1 MLRAFRAETSGWDA
15 VRAAAWARRILGWLL
30 LAAVVGLA
38 CRVQLMPG
46 VAAFGMALLSAALLA
61 GHSAAALL
69 VGCVAASLG
78 ETLADFNLR
87 LPVGAAIALSGSL
100 LWDAL
105 RQRAVSSEAPRGFRH
120 RLMENL
126 ARSPNGAAQAAC
138 ALLAG
143 LATLIPALVW
153 AGVEWTPFA
162 APQALALAQAV
173 GSALAAVAAA
183 PFLWSAARLRPGRRF
198 LVQEEKAGLAL
209 LLGMAVAGLGA
220 VTPPGA
226 AGLAQAML
234 LTLYPVGASLGAGLG
249 LALLAVGADARLTAL
264 LATGGPIAQLCH
276 GFSRPG
282 RVGATAGAT
291 LLLSA
296 FLKVP
301 LAWMA
306 ALTVGALAALTLPGD
321 WTRPAL
327 RWVSPGR
334 PACDPD
340 KLAAQLRRQTERQL
354 NALSSAFGELAEGYL
369 RPCALPD
376 EGALMTA
383 MREKLCEGC
392 AGYAACWAGDDNR
405 AARLMCDLI
414 AGAVDWSGG
423 GMAAALFES
432 EVPPSLLR
440 RCRRGRLI
448 PERLGEMLEDFAR
461 VRQSELKR
469 GAENR
474 LISAQFLQARELL
487 DGLASAQAKPVRLR
501 GRQSER
507 AAAVLERAG
516 LPIAEVMTLDD
527 GEVSMI
533 CTLREGDWSPEA
545 LSLAARRLFRAFG
558 RSYVPVE
565 TWAREARFV
574 RRPRYAARVG
584 VGCASREAGVPSGD
598 SHLTCMLDHERMLLL
613 ICDGMGS
620 GEAAAAE
627 SAAAVK
633 LLGRFLAAGA
643 DVALAVETVNALL
656 LNRAREDMFATVDML
671 ILNLSD
677 GTADMVKLAAG
688 PTLILREG
696 EARWVEGGRLPMGI
710 LEKVQPARA
719 RTRLMPGDRLL
730 MASDGVTDCLPPD
743 ALVALMEGD
752 AAMPDVAQRILAEA
766 ASAGG
771 RRDDMTC
778 VCVELRLETERREGI
793 SRPAAI

>member
-1 MLRAFRAETSGWDA
+1 MLRAFRVETGGWDLD
-15 VRAAAWARRILGWLL
+15 RAAIWARRITGWLL
-30 LAAVVGLA
+30 LAAIAALA
-38 CRVQLMPG
+38 CRVQLTPG
-46 VAAFGMALLSAALLA
+46 AAAFGMALLSAALLA
-61 GHSAAALL
+61 GRSASALL
-69 VGCVAASLG
+69 LGCVAAALG
-78 ETLADFNLR
+78 GSLADFNLR
-87 LPVGAAIALSGSL
+87 LPTGAAIVLSGSL

-105 RQRAVSSEAPRGFRH
+105 RQWAIGANAPRGFRR

-126 ARSPNGAAQAAC
+126 ARSPNGTAQAVS

-143 LATLIPALVW
+143 LATLIPALIW
-153 AGVEWTPFA
+153 ADPEWTPFGV
-162 APQALALAQAV
+162 PQALTLAQAV

-198 LVQEEKAGLAL
+198 LVQEERTGLAL
-209 LLGMAVAGLGA
+209 LLGITVAGLGA
-220 VTPPGA
+220 VFLPAA
-226 AGLAQAML
+226 AGLALAIL
-234 LTLYPVGASLGAGLG
+234 LTLHPAGAALGAGLG
-249 LALLAVGADARLTAL
+249 LALLTTGADTRLVALLTASGL
-264 LATGGPIAQLCH
+264 IAQLC
-276 GFSRPG
+276 GGLSRPG
-282 RVGATAGAT
+282 RTSATVATAQVLAI
-291 LLLSA
+291 

-306 ALTVGALAALTLPGD
+306 ALAIGAMAALTLPEA
-321 WTRPAL
+321 WTRPLL
-327 RWVSPGR
+327 RWVTPGR

-340 KLAAQLRRQTERQL
+340 RLAAQLRRQTARRLE
-354 NALSSAFGELAEGYL
+354 ALSSAFGELAEGYL
-369 RPCALPD
+369 QPCALPD
-376 EGALMTA
+376 EGALMNA
-383 MREKLCEGC
+383 MRERLCEGC

-423 GMAAALFES
+423 GMATPLFDAEA
-432 EVPPSLLR
+432 PPALLR

-461 VRQSELKR
+461 ARQSELKR

-487 DGLASAQAKPVRLR
+487 DGLASAQTKPVRLR
-501 GRQSER
+501 DRQSER

-516 LPIAEVMTLDD
+516 LPVAEVMTLDG

-545 LSLAARRLFRAFG
+545 LSLASRRLCRAFG
-558 RSYVPVE
+558 RAYAPVE

-574 RRPRYAARVG
+574 RRPRFAARVG

-633 LLGRFLAAGA
+633 LLGRFLTAGA
-643 DVALAVETVNALL
+643 DVALAVETVNAML

-677 GTADMVKLAAG
+677 GSADFVKLAAG

-719 RTRLMPGDRLL
+719 RARLIPGDRLL

-743 ALVALMEGD
+743 ALAALLDGD
-752 AAMPDVAQRILAEA
+752 ADMPDIAQRILSEA

-771 RRDDMTC
+771 RRDDMTA
-778 VCVELRLETERREGI
+778 VCVELRPEKGEDK
-793 SRPAAI
+793 